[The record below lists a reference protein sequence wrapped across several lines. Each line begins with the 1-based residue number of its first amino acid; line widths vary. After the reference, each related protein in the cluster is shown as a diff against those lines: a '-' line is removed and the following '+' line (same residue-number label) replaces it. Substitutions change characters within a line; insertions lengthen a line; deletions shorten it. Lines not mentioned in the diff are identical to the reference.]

1 MPYSSLVS
9 SVKTN
14 NPHDPWHQPQCSPE
28 IWLIAAAVLFWV
40 FSSLL
45 EISSLDAQ
53 GEKYDGVEHEFRV
66 GDIHIVVV
74 VRLQENFLWCSR
86 AGGDKKTAES
96 CKIDLLCEIQV
107 RFSFYIKGVNV
118 CRL

>member
-1 MPYSSLVS
+1 MFPRNVTDSSS
-9 SVKTN
+9 
-14 NPHDPWHQPQCSPE
+14 CF
-28 IWLIAAAVLFWV
+28 LFWV

-45 EISSLDAQ
+45 EISSLDTQ

-66 GDIHIVVV
+66 GDIHVVVV

-96 CKIDLLCEIQV
+96 WKIDNLCEIQV
-107 RFSFYIKGVNV
+107 RFSSYIKAVNV
-118 CRL
+118 CGLQTCEKRTSFY